1 MTDDEVEQL
10 IQEVRPVVEQIAKRY
25 VRDPERAL
33 DLVQEHALVV
43 WGLRRVLET
52 TQNARAYVIGRMHW
66 MGREAIKPRAS
77 QPAAHEQEG
86 PDLLEGV
93 ACGDES
99 SVLRSLDVQRA
110 FDRLPSHLWVVAW
123 LVHGEGFLVSE
134 TARRLGLPKMLA
146 EQRLNE
152 ATLQLRT
159 LLKDW
164 R

>member
-25 VRDPERAL
+25 VRNPERAL
-33 DLVQEHALVV
+33 DLVQEHALVI
-43 WGLRRVLET
+43 WGLRRALET

-66 MGREAIKPRAS
+66 MGREAIRPRATH
-77 QPAAHEQEG
+77 PAAHEQEG

-99 SVLRSLDVQRA
+99 SYLRDMDVRRA
-110 FDRLPSHLWVVAW
+110 FERLPSHLWVVAW

-134 TARRLGLPKMLA
+134 TARRLGLPKLLA
-146 EQRLNE
+146 EQRLSE
-152 ATLQLRT
+152 ATARLRA
-159 LLKDW
+159 LLWDW